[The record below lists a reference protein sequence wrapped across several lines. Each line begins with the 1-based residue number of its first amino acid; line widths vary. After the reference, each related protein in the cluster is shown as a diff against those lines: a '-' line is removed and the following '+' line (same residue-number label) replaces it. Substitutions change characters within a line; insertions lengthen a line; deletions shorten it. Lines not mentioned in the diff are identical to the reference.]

1 MIVLYILLG
10 LIALIVI
17 LLHFSVRAEIKASN
31 DGFDV
36 KVKYFWFTLYPRNK
50 KKSAEITETDKQP
63 QNRPSDTPLSEEEID
78 ALKKQLEE
86 DKQAEPET
94 EKTEAEHPEPSEP
107 EKKKEKKSKNK
118 DKSEKKGGKLKE
130 LKAKWQAIKPYVPTG
145 WKAVKKLLKTIRIS
159 KTDIELSVGKEDACE
174 SAMNYGK
181 INAAVFNGLSAMS
194 MIFTVRLRRCNINCL
209 FNENTFKYDVS
220 AVVYVRPSALVAI
233 AFCTLVNFLRIFI
246 SQKLRKRKAAK
257 QLRKANKIKINNETE
272 MLLNE

>member
-17 LLHFSVRAEIKASN
+17 LLHFSVRAELKASN

-50 KKSAEITETDKQP
+50 KKSAETSTDKQA
-63 QNRPSDTPLSEEEID
+63 QKRPSDTPLSEEQID
-78 ALKKQLEE
+78 ALKKQLED
-86 DKQAEPET
+86 DKKAESEPE
-94 EKTEAEHPEPSEP
+94 KAEAEQPEPSEL
-107 EKKKEKKSKNK
+107 ENKNEKKSKNK

-130 LKAKWQAIKPYVPTG
+130 LKAKWQMIKPYIPTG

-159 KTDIELSVGKEDACE
+159 KTDIELSVGKEDAYE

-181 INAAVFNGLSAMS
+181 INAAVFNGLSALS
-194 MIFTVRLRRCNINCL
+194 MIFTVRLKRCNINCL

-233 AFCTLVNFLRIFI
+233 AFCTLVNFLKIFI